1 MSETLINIF
10 LFGDSREIQSVG
22 QSLYAREGSYAEC
35 LGFLQSRV
43 AEDSQAAP
51 RSDLPEPLTW
61 EEFYSLNRLSPLT
74 EFLLEQGVA
83 PENAIYCITP
93 IVDGAPRVEDVEDAL
108 ATLACPDY
116 LRRYTTKEGFDFP
129 SLIDDD
135 YYDALRLLWNGKK
148 YISCMK
154 LTFSTIDTLGF
165 IEFGPVNG
173 CFVNWLDRY
182 CDLEPLA
189 VTAEEL
195 WELRNSLLHMTNLDS
210 HKVRQGKTTRL
221 FPVFLPTD
229 HDPPQADGEKRLHF
243 ARLLFVVLPKA
254 IGKWLQ
260 SYNDER
266 DKFLTFVA
274 RYDTIVSE
282 ARTRTVPLEAARDDR
297 RQDSGR

>member
-1 MSETLINIF
+1 MSETLVNIF
-10 LFGDSREIQSVG
+10 LFGNSREL
-22 QSLYAREGSYAEC
+22 QSLGHRLYVREGSYAEC
-35 LGFLQSRV
+35 LSFLQSRV
-43 AEDSQAAP
+43 EEDSQTAP

-74 EFLLEQGVA
+74 EFLLDQGVA
-83 PENAIYCITP
+83 PEKTIFSITP
-93 IVDGAPRVEDVEDAL
+93 IVDDAPRVDDVDDAF
-108 ATLACPDY
+108 ATLASPDY
-116 LRRYTTKEGFDFP
+116 LRKYTTKEGFDFP

-135 YYDALRLLWNGKK
+135 YYDALRLLWNRKK

-165 IEFGPVNG
+165 IEYGHVNG
-173 CFVNWLDRY
+173 CFVNWLGRY

-221 FPVFLPTD
+221 FPVFLPPD
-229 HDPPQADGEKRLHF
+229 HDPPRADGEKRLHF
-243 ARLLFVVLPKA
+243 ARLLLVLLPEA
-254 IGKWLQ
+254 IGRWLQ

-266 DKFLTFVA
+266 KKFLTFVA

-282 ARTRTVPLEAARDDR
+282 ARTRPVALEPVRDDR
-297 RQDSGR
+297 RQDTGR